1 MAQNLRKQ
9 VKTIQDRCRRKGSQN
24 AYVIQKKATLEK
36 FGVRFPVFKCHT
48 KVQSLPNLAMSMP
61 LVDQE
66 EVQPVSLPDFK
77 VNDPL
82 MLKGCPLPKLED
94 SCHTKDSKCHTNND
108 PLTRK
113 GSPLPQQV
121 PQLEDSVVDQAPA
134 VLKIKTACEATPIS
148 ARSDLMN
155 KQMEKNLMEM
165 KILTAKL
172 DAGESFGSC
181 TKDFDLTP

>member
-9 VKTIQDRCRRKGSQN
+9 VKNIQDRCRKKGSQN

-36 FGVRFPVFKCHT
+36 FGVRFPV
-48 KVQSLPNLAMSMP
+48 
-61 LVDQE
+61 
-66 EVQPVSLPDFK
+66 LPDFK

>member
-1 MAQNLRKQ
+1 M
-9 VKTIQDRCRRKGSQN
+9 C
-24 AYVIQKKATLEK
+24 
-36 FGVRFPVFKCHT
+36 
-48 KVQSLPNLAMSMP
+48 MP

-77 VNDPL
+77 L
-82 MLKGCPLPKLED
+82 
-94 SCHTKDSKCHTNND
+94 ND
-108 PLTRK
+108 PLTSK

-121 PQLEDSVVDQAPA
+121 PQLEDSVVDQSPA

>member
-1 MAQNLRKQ
+1 MNSQANLRKQ
-9 VKTIQDRCRRKGSQN
+9 VKTIQDRCRKKGSQN

-82 MLKGCPLPKLED
+82 MLKGCPLPE
-94 SCHTKDSKCHTNND
+94 
-108 PLTRK
+108 
-113 GSPLPQQV
+113 
-121 PQLEDSVVDQAPA
+121 LEDSVVDQQEPE

>member
-1 MAQNLRKQ
+1 MARNLRKQ
-9 VKTIQDRCRRKGSQN
+9 VKNIQDRCRKKGSQN

-82 MLKGCPLPKLED
+82 MLKGCPLPE
-94 SCHTKDSKCHTNND
+94 
-108 PLTRK
+108 
-113 GSPLPQQV
+113 
-121 PQLEDSVVDQAPA
+121 LEDSVVDQ
-134 VLKIKTACEATPIS
+134 
-148 ARSDLMN
+148 
-155 KQMEKNLMEM
+155 
-165 KILTAKL
+165 
-172 DAGESFGSC
+172 
-181 TKDFDLTP
+181 